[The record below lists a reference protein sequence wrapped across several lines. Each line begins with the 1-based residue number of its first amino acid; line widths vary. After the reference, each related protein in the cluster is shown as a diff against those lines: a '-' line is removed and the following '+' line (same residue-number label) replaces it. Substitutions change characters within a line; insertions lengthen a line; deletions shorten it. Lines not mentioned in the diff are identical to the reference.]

1 MVEKVKLKVVGV
13 VGNRGE
19 ILEYLADTFL
29 NERIVAVLLNLY
41 EVGNID
47 DFVDRAKFSSLILAI
62 LVNR

>member
-19 ILEYLADTFL
+19 ILEYLADAFL
-29 NERIVAVLLNLY
+29 NERIVAVLLNLH
-41 EVGNID
+41 EVGNVD
-47 DFVDRAKFSSLILAI
+47 DFVDRAEFSSLILAI